1 MKIGLLCSDD
11 HANFMYNLWHSLNAI
26 NIDVVANKLT
36 LHPFGY
42 ENQCPVIL
50 TSNIKEA
57 YKDCDIVIL
66 VHSDWEL
73 LELLDNKL
81 IINYATGTKYR
92 QSPELINSKFNAP
105 ITLIALPEFQSAPNY
120 KYLVGGIDTDT
131 LQPTGECSK
140 PIKFGHYPSNKD
152 IKGSLDIINLMQ
164 SIPVQ
169 FRYSLDR
176 VSYSE
181 QIERLKD
188 CDVYIELM
196 ASTQGGKPYGSFG
209 ITCLEAAALGKIVI
223 TQNLNDNG
231 LYNETYDIPPI
242 NFIKNKDD
250 LKKVVLGLDNYSDS
264 FILGQQLL
272 TRNWV
277 VNNHSYEAT
286 GKRLIKLLN
295 GL

>member
-1 MKIGLLCSDD
+1 MKIGLLCADD
-11 HANFMYNLWHSLNAI
+11 HANFMYNLWQSLKGQ
-26 NIDVVANKLT
+26 DVVCNKLT

-42 ENQCPVIL
+42 ANQCPIIL
-50 TSNIKEA
+50 TSKIKET
-57 YKDCDIVIL
+57 YKDCDVVIL

-73 LELLDNKL
+73 LDLLDNKL
-81 IINYATGTKYR
+81 VINYATGTKYR
-92 QSPELINSKFNAP
+92 QSPELINSKFKAP
-105 ITLIALPEFQSAPNY
+105 ITLIALPEFQTAPNY

-131 LQPTGECSK
+131 LQPTGECST

-152 IKGSLDIINLMQ
+152 VKGSLDIVNLMQ
-164 SIPVQ
+164 SLPVT
-169 FRYSLDR
+169 FKYSFDR
-176 VSYSE
+176 VSYTE
-181 QIERLKD
+181 QLQRLRD
-188 CDVYIELM
+188 IDVYIELM

-223 TQNLNDNG
+223 TQNINDNG

-242 NFIKNKDD
+242 NFIKDKDD

-264 FILGQQLL
+264 FILGQQML

-286 GKRLIKLLN
+286 GKRLIKILN
-295 GL
+295 EL

>member
-11 HANFMYNLWHSLNAI
+11 HANFMYNLWQSLKGQ
-26 NIDVVANKLT
+26 DVVCNKLT

-42 ENQCPVIL
+42 ENQCPIIL
-50 TSNIKEA
+50 TSKIKET

-81 IINYATGTKYR
+81 VLNYATGTKYR
-92 QSPELINSKFNAP
+92 QSSELINSKFNAP
-105 ITLIALPEFQSAPNY
+105 ITLIALPEFQTAPNP
-120 KYLVGGIDTDT
+120 KYLVGAIDTDL
-131 LQPTGECSK
+131 LQPTGECST
-140 PIKFGHYPSNKD
+140 PIKFGHYPSSKD
-152 IKGSLDIINLMQ
+152 VKGSLDIVNVMQ
-164 SIPVQ
+164 SLPVQ
-169 FRYSLDR
+169 FKYSFDR
-176 VSYSE
+176 VSYPE
-181 QIERLKD
+181 QIERIKEI
-188 CDVYIELM
+188 DVYIELM

-242 NFIKNKDD
+242 NFIKNKED

-264 FILGQQLL
+264 FILGQQML

-286 GKRLIKLLN
+286 GKRLIKILN
-295 GL
+295 EL